1 MIAAALFFT
10 LMNLCIKAAH
20 QKFGMGSGELVFWR
34 MLFAAVVLGGLAKLQ
49 GKTFSSIFLAVL
61 SFIVLRERISLYMQ
75 GVLLLGF
82 AGVVLLLH
90 PSVGG
95 GQVFAA
101 SVGLC
106 GGLLSGWAYL
116 QVRELSLAGEPAW
129 RVVFYLS
136 LVGMIMGAVLATFT
150 GWHRPSLQSLPYLLG
165 IGASAMLAQLTMTH
179 AYAVGRKFTVAALA
193 YLTVV
198 FSTLSGIIL
207 FNEQIGWQE
216 WLGIGIIIAG
226 GILSGL
232 KK

>member
-1 MIAAALFFT
+1 M
-10 LMNLCIKAAH
+10 
-20 QKFGMGSGELVFWR
+20 
-34 MLFAAVVLGGLAKLQ
+34 
-49 GKTFSSIFLAVL
+49 
-61 SFIVLRERISLYMQ
+61 
-75 GVLLLGF
+75 
-82 AGVVLLLH
+82 
-90 PSVGG
+90 
-95 GQVFAA
+95 
-101 SVGLC
+101 
-106 GGLLSGWAYL
+106 
-116 QVRELSLAGEPAW
+116 
-129 RVVFYLS
+129 FYLS

-216 WLGIGIIIAG
+216 WLGIGILIAG
-226 GILSGL
+226 GIWSGL